1 MNTYLLFSGLM
12 KEHRRYRRIKHTLND
27 LDDADD
33 VTGIPQMLTVRDKLK
48 GTVAVELSSIGCD

>member
-1 MNTYLLFSGLM
+1 M